1 MVMWSTVT
9 VWARSFTLQGYVQL
23 ACRPRPF
30 NYRGICGNAQRSGN
44 CCLDQQC
51 ESIGG
56 YAPDLQARPVMS
68 FHAIGTKVAN
78 SKGVRLN
85 AALYLDQPAL
95 ASGEY
100 VVNVIA
106 PKCLRVRANRSEKVT
121 CETESDPMLGAFLAV
136 MKQQLSADPVLFTAI
151 NRARLALIKSLVT
164 GSRCLMRNGIP
175 GQLPRAVRSRCR
187 MRHGVPSQLPRA
199 VACDEMVGCRC
210 VGLR

>member
-1 MVMWSTVT
+1 MC
-9 VWARSFTLQGYVQL
+9 GYV
-23 ACRPRPF
+23 
-30 NYRGICGNAQRSGN
+30 
-44 CCLDQQC
+44 
-51 ESIGG
+51 
-56 YAPDLQARPVMS
+56 PDLHARPVMS

-151 NRARLALIKSLVT
+151 NRAQLALIESLVLR
-164 GSRCLMRNGIP
+164 SRCRMRHGVPGRFPPAVRSRCRMRHGSP
-175 GQLPRAVRSRCR
+175 GQLPRGGRSRCR
-187 MRHGVPSQLPRA
+187 MRHGVPSQLPPA
-199 VACDEMVGCRC
+199 VACDEMVGCCC
-210 VGLR
+210 VKAAFSTT